1 MFDLDFKIA
10 ARDMRPDEPKPYVF
24 DGDDEGWQAFAAG
37 FERQNYFSHWI
48 AQSMRGVE
56 TPMFPLDWT
65 YDPLEDEANIG
76 YLPDQ
81 MVQAYSANEAAYMRA
96 QIDTEYEQMRKANAN
111 GYGTAGEVLGSII
124 RPDVALSLLVPY
136 AGWGRV
142 LALETALEVG
152 SEAILHQQQMT
163 RTAQESMLNIASV
176 TVMTG
181 VLGKASD
188 MMVTSNKVPAASTRD
203 KPELD
208 DLGQGDS
215 AGAARVEN
223 LAVDDELVG
232 AAGLENLA
240 IGPMARLSTSGS
252 DTARVTAGELADK
265 SFYTKGMVE
274 GKTSGVTVEAEANA
288 AMGEVVNHLESLKI
302 LGKKSGMVT
311 GIPGFRNYTTFNEQV
326 GIAMRSGDKHANAS
340 VQEAAE
346 MLRKNVFAPRGEAA
360 LELGHNFGRTKGARS
375 YLPRMYKKQAIAANY
390 NDLKHTLVTHYQKA
404 FSGQRKE
411 SVRVADEADQKI
423 VAAATT
429 RETELD
435 ELIAEAVKIAPSKR
449 TAAQTV
455 KLDALRKELKS
466 TKAKLERVAARGTP
480 AQRLSAAQKQLKT
493 ETAKKSRSKVSMQKK
508 AGLKA
513 RIGKLE
519 KELKMSVKMKA
530 GRAVEEQ
537 MMTKAD
543 IAREADQAA
552 KDTIQ
557 NMIGGL
563 PIGHGVAAGVPNALR
578 QRTVAVTDR
587 LLEPYLEQD
596 VSAIVA
602 QYTSGM
608 DPYLLMSKRFGDNTL
623 SDQLTAVGKEYQ
635 AKIDIASTGKERT
648 KLMNQ
653 RDSDIKDLQAMR
665 DRILHRVQR
674 AVDPSATVEKVVQG
688 IKAFNIA
695 TQLGGIVLSSAP
707 DLARPLMAYGFRSH
721 FKGVYRGMGQ
731 LFRSIK
737 GDRTNEVSA
746 QVRRLGIASQ
756 RALNSRLMEIAD
768 MAEQTSGNAAVNGL
782 KQAWGKVTLFDAWT
796 DAMETV
802 AAQSAMDWTLRI
814 GKKVAREQLL
824 TRSETMKIARMG
836 FTDTDVANFYKAA
849 LKTGGEDP
857 GLRYANT
864 LEWGD
869 PDLGKLFEAGIGSD
883 VRRAIVRIGHGDKPL
898 MMDSAMTSL
907 IFQYMSF
914 AMASTNRMLVAGM
927 QQRDFALVSGLL
939 SSLAL
944 GATVGMSKGWLRGDD
959 VTKWDE
965 KKLMFE
971 AIDRTGMMGL
981 YNIPMNAIIRPLTG
995 DISSRYLHRG
1005 MESVVGGSTISQ
1017 IGRAGKI
1024 MQGGF
1029 EGDWEKVGEQGS
1041 RLIPFYSNALH
1052 MRQLMQQLGDS

>member
-1 MFDLDFKIA
+1 MFDLDFEIA
-10 ARDMRPDEPKPYVF
+10 ARDSRPNEPEPYVF
-24 DGDDEGWQAFAAG
+24 EGEDEGWQAFAAG

-48 AQSMRGVE
+48 SQSMKGVE
-56 TPMFPLDWT
+56 TPMFPVDYN
-65 YDPLEDEANIG
+65 YDPLEDEANVG
-76 YLPDQ
+76 YIPEQ
-81 MVQAYSANEAAYMRA
+81 MIKAQSTAEAAHMRG
-96 QIDTEYEQMRKANAN
+96 QIDMEYDQMRKSNAN
-111 GYGTAGEVLGSII
+111 GYGTVGEILGSIV
-124 RPDVALSLLVPY
+124 RPDVALSLMVPY
-136 AGWGRV
+136 AGWARV
-142 LALETALEVG
+142 LAMETVLEAG
-152 SEAILHQQQMT
+152 SEAILHSQQMT
-163 RTAQESMLNIASV
+163 RTAQESALNIASV
-176 TVMTG
+176 AVMVG

-188 MMVTSNKVPAASTRD
+188 MMATSKKVPAASARD

-215 AGAARVEN
+215 VGAARREN
-223 LAVDDELVG
+223 LAEDDELVG
-232 AAGLENLA
+232 AAGFENLA
-240 IGPMARLSTSGS
+240 IGPAARLSTSAS
-252 DTARVTAGELADK
+252 DTAREVANELVDK

-274 GKTSGVTVEAEANA
+274 GKTAGVTVESEVNA
-288 AMGEVVNHLESLKI
+288 AMGEVVTHLETLKV

-311 GIPGFRNYTTFNEQV
+311 GIPGFRNYTEFNEQV
-326 GIAMRSGDKHANAS
+326 GIAMRSGDKHSNPHI
-340 VQEAAE
+340 QEAAE
-346 MLRKNVFAPRGEAA
+346 MLRKNVFEPRGEAA
-360 LELGHNFGRTKGARS
+360 KELGHNFGRAKGARS

-390 NDLKHTLVTHYQKA
+390 DDLKHTLINHYRKTFA
-404 FSGQRKE
+404 GQRKE
-411 SVRVADEADQKI
+411 
-423 VAAATT
+423 
-429 RETELD
+429 
-435 ELIAEAVKIAPSKR
+435 
-449 TAAQTV
+449 
-455 KLDALRKELKS
+455 
-466 TKAKLERVAARGTP
+466 AARLVDEKSVKEKLAT
-480 AQRLSAAQKQLKT
+480 AQKQLKT
-493 ETAKKSRSKVSMQKK
+493 ETAKKSRSQASMKK
-508 AGLKA
+508 TASLNA
-513 RIGKLE
+513 RIAKLE
-519 KELKMSVKMKA
+519 KDLKMTVKQKA
-530 GRAVEEQ
+530 GRAAEQ
-537 MMTKAD
+537 QQMTKSD
-543 IAREADQAA
+543 IEREADRAA

-563 PIGHGVAAGVPNALR
+563 PIGHGIGGGLPNALKR
-578 QRTVAVTDR
+578 RTVAVTDR

-623 SDQLTAVGKEYQ
+623 GDRLQAVGKEYQ
-635 AKIDIASTGKERT
+635 EKIDLAGTGKERT
-648 KLMNQ
+648 KLIKQ
-653 RDSDIKDLQAMR
+653 RDRDIKDLQAMR

-674 AVDPSATVEKVVQG
+674 SVDPSATIEKVVQG

-721 FKGVYRGMGQ
+721 FKGIHRGMGQ
-731 LFRSIK
+731 LFKSLK
-737 GDRTNEVSA
+737 GDRTNAVTA
-746 QVRRLGIASQ
+746 QVRRMGIASQ

-768 MAEQTSGNAAVNGL
+768 LAEQTSGNAAVNTL

-802 AAQSAMDWTLRI
+802 AAQSAMDWTLRM
-814 GKKVAREQLL
+814 GAKVGSGRLL
-824 TRSETMKIARMG
+824 SRSETMKIARMG
-836 FTDTDVANFYKAA
+836 FTEADISNFYKAA

-869 PDLGKLFEAGIGSD
+869 PDLGKMFEAGIGSD

-898 MMDSAMTSL
+898 MMDTAITSL
-907 IFQYMSF
+907 ILQYMSF

-927 QQRDFALVSGLL
+927 QQRDFALASGLL

-944 GATVGMSKGWLRGDD
+944 GYTVGASKAWLRGDD
-959 VTKWDE
+959 PTKWDE
-965 KKLMFE
+965 QKAMFE

-981 YNIPMNAIIRPLTG
+981 YNVPMNTIVRPLAG
-995 DISSRYLHRG
+995 DVSSRYLHRG

-1052 MRQLMQQLGDS
+1052 MRQLMQQLGNN